1 MQYRIV
7 RVSLAAVAIVA
18 GALSGALPG
27 LAQDYPVKPI
37 RLVVPFTPGGGMA
50 DRIARMIGDKVREK
64 WGQPGI
70 VENHPGAS
78 ANIGGALVARAAP
91 DGYTLLVAGD
101 PLVINKA
108 LFPNLNYDPEAFVPV
123 SVVIKSSLLL
133 VANPKLPASNFPQLL
148 AYARAN
154 PDRLNLGSNGN
165 GSNMHLSLE
174 LLKMETGIRI
184 THVPYKGVPNVIT
197 DLIGGQVE
205 MMFVGLGTV
214 AQQIKAGKLK
224 VIAVASQKRMAALP
238 EVATIADTVP
248 GFNTESWFGVVATP
262 KTPAAVALKLSAAIA
277 EMLRTPEVVALM
289 ENLSVEGVG
298 STPEEMARFLRDE
311 SARWTKVIRA
321 TGIKAD

>member
-1 MQYRIV
+1 MRYRIF
-7 RVSLAAVAIVA
+7 RESIAAIAIVA
-18 GALSGALPG
+18 GWLAGSPSGF
-27 LAQDYPVKPI
+27 AQEYPVKPI
-37 RLVVPFTPGGGMA
+37 RLIVPFTPGGGMA
-50 DRIARMIGDKVREK
+50 DRVARMIGEKVREK

-78 ANIGGALVARAAP
+78 ANIGGELVAKAAP

-108 LFPNLNYDPEAFVPV
+108 LFPQITYDPDAFVPV
-123 SVVIKSSLLL
+123 SIVIKSPLLL
-133 VANPKLPASNFPQLL
+133 VAHPKLPASNFPELL

-174 LLKMETGIRI
+174 LLKMETGVQI

-197 DLIGGQVE
+197 DLIGGQVQ

-224 VIAVASQKRMAALP
+224 VLAVASQKRIAALP
-238 EVATIADTVP
+238 EVAAIADTVP
-248 GFNTESWFGVVATP
+248 GFSTESWFGVVATP
-262 KTPAAVALKLSAAIA
+262 KTPLAVATKLSAAIA
-277 EMLRTPEVVALM
+277 EMLRTPEAIAMM
-289 ENLSVEGVG
+289 ESLAVEGVG
-298 STPEEMARFLRDE
+298 STPEEMGRFLRYE
-311 SARWTKVIRA
+311 SARWSKVIRT
-321 TGIKAD
+321 TGIKAE